1 MKMFHAVDIFARQT
15 RIFTLYRTLRQNK
28 LYRRWLQ
35 AGKNFPPP
43 HLAKQQIIREYAQ
56 RFNIPVFIETGTYLG
71 DMVNAV
77 KDIFDE
83 IYSIELGMELSQQA
97 KKRFANAKHITILQG
112 DSGEVLKDVLAYV
125 EKPCLFWLDSHY
137 SAGITS
143 KGNLTT
149 PIQKELV
156 HILNHPMVHSHRI
169 LIDDARS
176 FTGEGD
182 YPSIRFLQD
191 LVTSAGFDN
200 FQVKD
205 DIIRIYKQV

>member
-1 MKMFHAVDIFARQT
+1 
-15 RIFTLYRTLRQNK
+15 
-28 LYRRWLQ
+28 
-35 AGKNFPPP
+35 
-43 HLAKQQIIREYAQ
+43 
-56 RFNIPVFIETGTYLG
+56 
-71 DMVNAV
+71 MVNAV